1 VSDAVGRRTNSS
13 TTVTIGDMVTREL
26 WRSMMDVLLIV
37 WIVAMIAVAVVG
49 MIGDYESVT
58 GIQFVVML
66 TGVFT
71 IGIAG
76 MLTVS

>member
-1 VSDAVGRRTNSS
+1 
-13 TTVTIGDMVTREL
+13 
-26 WRSMMDVLLIV
+26 MDVLLTV
-37 WIVAMIAVAVVG
+37 WIVSMIAVAVVG
-49 MIGDYESVT
+49 MLGDYESVT

>member
-1 VSDAVGRRTNSS
+1 MDA
-13 TTVTIGDMVTREL
+13 
-26 WRSMMDVLLIV
+26 LLMV
-37 WIVAMIAVAVVG
+37 WIVSMIAVAVVG